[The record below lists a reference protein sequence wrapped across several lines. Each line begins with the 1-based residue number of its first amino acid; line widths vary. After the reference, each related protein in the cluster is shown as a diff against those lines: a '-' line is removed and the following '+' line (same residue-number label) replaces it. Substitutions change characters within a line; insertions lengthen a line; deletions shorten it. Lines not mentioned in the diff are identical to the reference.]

1 MKDYQILTIGGVS
14 LDKDARSLLPN
25 EMSYALDSDLLG
37 NESGQQSS
45 IFPLPSS
52 LEMYSIPS
60 TAIQYQYVRAKFLGT
75 ADTYIFYIKDL
86 EGNAL
91 GSATIAVNPV
101 WTVADFVIAIDTALS
116 GFGLSATYGTA
127 DTEWFSLAI
136 YSNTSGPIGYVLEQY
151 EIIDYVG
158 SWLTIYTLQDY
169 FTAVS
174 AFKPLQGH
182 QIGDNLFTFSKTVNG
197 QGYEIGYASVD
208 DNGTWTYTTLVQS
221 RNFNFSENKV
231 IEISSEEV
239 GNGQYGIYWTDFN
252 GKPKVL
258 YTPTDMSSP
267 LKYTMTSYETESS
280 GMFTLES
287 ISEQTNLQIQNYA
300 RINFEEQLES
310 GGSLDSGT
318 WFYYVASGIGR
329 NYSEWSPSSEPIT
342 VFSTNTSSPSAGSLV
357 KGDKTPTITSKV
369 NRLDITGIDARIYDS
384 VKVAAVLNQGG
395 VYSAFLIGE
404 FETSQGGFQINHT
417 GKETSIEIY
426 DRNLLPPVSNLI
438 VTTENLQVKKN
449 RMNLSNIEQQIDT
462 DLSDIFSTATLG
474 QVKAELDSVGFVEFS
489 SENIFRVSRSSPY
502 RSGAVGEQTILLDND
517 STLPNF
523 DTGNVYD
530 TASRIYTVPAGAG
543 GEYKLFWSLGFI
555 YGSNSNA
562 ISSNTIG
569 PKDVYIVDVATGDK
583 LLLYSKSFSTGSS
596 IVSQVNFSNNGIF
609 TLTAGQQLVLK
620 AFVENNN
627 TGIGSTSV
635 EWVVNEAVFQVQK
648 IVSNYATKKIK
659 VGEYQLPQ
667 NIATKLGYMVNERY
681 SYFARVEYN
690 SGFKGKW
697 HPLGRYRFDNGN
709 MFPAAIED
717 GWLTDATATPT
728 TKVYSYGLT
737 INGLDISSIKNDIKR
752 IEIGRAICSPTI
764 LGTGIFI
771 ASNGSTGGAGGTFNS
786 GLYTGNTNGLT
797 YGDVFNSTNNNRYNG
812 VMLCPDW
819 ATGDIKPQFQE
830 GDRLIVYGCPNIY
843 ASQIIAGGN
852 SKWGSYK
859 DFFGSYF
866 PASGVASQRGIY
878 DAVYC
883 EWNESSR
890 TLRNDLRNIF
900 LGASLSNDGTKPTLA
915 SEGMAMTLGVRIN
928 PNSGSLTPPDYG
940 CYYVQYYRPNANQYN
955 DIDDTIVST
964 NTFIDITPSTD
975 PILPEIQVFGG
986 DTYTQKTYM
995 KVLYNAV
1002 NPDTSKGGTLS
1013 SFIGFYSQNKINQQ
1027 MRFTDNTFNNLPFP
1041 FGNSLDN
1048 YMFGTYEAGEQFQI
1062 DRGYTW
1068 ENPTDYGRAYNPN
1081 IPEQSTFKARIIYSQ
1096 QKVLNALED
1105 AYRRFLPQD
1114 YKDLAAKD
1122 GAIHGLLDVND
1133 VMIAIQE
1140 NRVSVL
1146 PYLSDVMVSGTEV
1159 YLGNGGV
1166 YAQRENPVS
1175 AYGATLK
1182 SGIML
1187 ARNEA
1192 GNVNVYWWSKS
1203 GKGLMRYGADGVKNL
1218 SNENGYRTWFFNKYD
1233 LCNSEF
1239 DIVLGF
1245 DQGRSDIFLTSRAS
1259 NDTIATWNPATAYIS
1274 GQKVVYGATN
1284 KYQTFEQLPDVYMA
1298 LGNSTNANPYDTPAS
1313 WSYQPITDTDYY
1325 NYSTVI
1331 FNEKFNFFRGNF
1343 SLLVSRYFNYYGS
1356 IIIPRGIPSY
1366 NKVYNLF
1373 GGASILR
1380 WLEESDYKQ
1389 GSFEVEWSVNKNGV
1403 IPKRY
1408 LSYGLVVGTDHV
1420 EANNPTTLLTTATQT
1435 SDSNGSEFVFQN
1447 GQLSEGV
1454 YSDENDNPM
1463 ISEFMKIRFI
1473 GTSYFRIYAVACQ
1486 FYVRARTLLK

>member
-25 EMSYALDSDLLG
+25 EMSHALDSDLLG

-45 IFPLPSS
+45 VFPLPSS

-489 SENIFRVSRSSPY
+489 SDNIVRVGLNTTYTLSTQGESS
-502 RSGAVGEQTILLDND
+502 IMLDND
-517 STLPNF
+517 STNGNF
-523 DTGNVYD
+523 DTGSAYD
-530 TASRIYTVPAGAG
+530 LTTKIFTVPSTSDYNIGYEISLSKNIPLNLMVYALNLVNGERYALSTSPSRHG
-543 GEYKLFWSLGFI
+543 GLPPTTYD
-555 YGSNSNA
+555 A
-562 ISSNTIG
+562 
-569 PKDVYIVDVATGDK
+569 VYFN
-583 LLLYSKSFSTGSS
+583 KS
-596 IVSQVNFSNNGIF
+596 
-609 TLTAGQQLVLK
+609 QLVRLTGGHTIVLK
-620 AFVENNN
+620 ISVNGPSGNVVFNANRTTFTVSEN
-627 TGIGSTSV
+627 
-635 EWVVNEAVFQVQK
+635 
-648 IVSNYATKKIK
+648 VSDYPIKKIK

-697 HPLGRYRFDNGN
+697 HPLGRYTFVNGN

-717 GWLTDATATPT
+717 GWLTDATATIT

-830 GDRLIVYGCPNIY
+830 GDKIIVYGCPNIY
-843 ASQIIAGGN
+843 ASQTIAGGN

-859 DFFGSYF
+859 EFFGSYF
-866 PASGVASQRGIY
+866 PASGVATTIDIY

-890 TLRNDLRNIF
+890 TLRNDLRSIF

-928 PNSGSLTPPDYG
+928 PNSGSLTPPDNG

-955 DIDDTIVST
+955 NIDDTIVST
-964 NTFIDITPSTD
+964 NTFIDITPSTN
-975 PILPEIQVFGG
+975 PTLPEIQVFGG

-1041 FGNSLDN
+1041 FGNSLGN

-1218 SNENGYRTWFFNKYD
+1218 SNENGYRTWFLNKYD

-1245 DQGRSDIFLTSRAS
+1245 DQGRNDIFLTARAS

-1284 KYQTFEQLPDVYMA
+1284 KYQTFEQLPDVYIA
-1298 LGNSTNANPYDTPAS
+1298 LGNSTNVNPYDTPAS

-1325 NYSTVI
+1325 NYSTII
-1331 FNEKFNFFRGNF
+1331 FNEKYNFFRGNF

-1356 IIIPRGIPSY
+1356 IIIPRGIPSF